1 MVIIDAGS
9 IARGR
14 NLAST
19 GSVRAENPNRLNL
32 KYSVLEILEVKLV
45 EVLNLTLVPASSPVA
60 IESHIEVAR
69 GFPT

>member
-9 IARGR
+9 IARGK

-32 KYSVLEILEVKLV
+32 KYSVLEIFEVKLV

-60 IESHIEVAR
+60 IESHIEVVR